1 MKVKVVVEPSLLDNF
16 RLFWLT
22 ATDKVRR
29 YEQPILQRFFVVL
42 FDRRRTRAH
51 ADDLLSRVG
60 PLQLPDSVIV
70 KCGMPAAEGAK
81 ASATSHRSILR
92 R

>member
-1 MKVKVVVEPSLLDNF
+1 M
-16 RLFWLT
+16 
-22 ATDKVRR
+22 
-29 YEQPILQRFFVVL
+29 L
-42 FDRRRTRAH
+42 FDWRRTRAH

-70 KCGMPAAEGAK
+70 KCGMPAPEGAK